1 MPHSQE
7 TKPTTTTTKRRN
19 IVTNSTKTLKM
30 PHIKKKNL
38 FQKYQVLLQSKMFTF
53 VWLNLSAFP
62 FVYLALVPG
71 LTLYLVL
78 NPEKF
83 LLFFYKSLR
92 ILH

>member
-7 TKPTTTTTKRRN
+7 TKTTTTKRSN
-19 IVTNSTKTLKM
+19 IVTNSTKILKM
-30 PHIKKKNL
+30 AHIKKNL

-53 VWLNLSAFP
+53 VWLNLSVFA

-71 LTLYLVL
+71 LTLYLIL
-78 NPEKF
+78 NPEKV
-83 LLFFYKSLR
+83 LLFYYKSLR